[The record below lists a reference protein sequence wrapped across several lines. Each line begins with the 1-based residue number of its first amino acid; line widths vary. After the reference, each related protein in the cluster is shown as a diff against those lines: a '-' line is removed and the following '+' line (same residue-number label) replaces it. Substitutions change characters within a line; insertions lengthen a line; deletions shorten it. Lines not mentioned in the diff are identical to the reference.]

1 MRRYISYIYHYAD
14 GIYKCGNVGF
24 CKVEQNGERRV
35 VTLCVKDVK
44 PLEGKCK
51 VGFLKEGGQGKG
63 PGRVYTRYPLT
74 IELTMSGGIV
84 NEKITVDEGDGL
96 ILQCGDRKYVVLWK
110 STEETICIVESEPK
124 RDVEQAEDRL
134 IEKRT
139 IKEGAMVESL
149 TEGKTTEVRQKEKN
163 EKKSAER
170 SDKAEYKRLYNRFC
184 KSRMILEGAEYQVVK
199 LKPQDIMWFPRCHW
213 RLINN
218 SLVMDGYYRY
228 GHILFLQYDGEYVL
242 AVPAIDSEN
251 TCTMAARCGFGKKIY
266 GAEYSRE
273 DIKRPYWLKFL

>member
-124 RDVEQAEDRL
+124 MNVEE
-134 IEKRT
+134 I
-139 IKEGAMVESL
+139 
-149 TEGKTTEVRQKEKN
+149 EKN
-163 EKKSAER
+163 EKNSAER